1 MRLKR
6 IAALCAPLLLVC
18 PAFADILEGRVVE
31 DHTGNPIVSAEVRV
45 ARIGQSGL
53 AADLESDSEGRF
65 RAPDLASGEYRV
77 EISKPNYAG
86 VTLRLRLPAASL
98 QMRLVRLGAI
108 TGQVID
114 AQGQGVSGGRVF
126 VMVKPPDSGPLRP
139 FGSSVAVNE
148 SGQYRVFGLPPGR
161 YAVALSYAS
170 FNPGAAS
177 GSYYYPVNGQP
188 QFFSVSGGE
197 EYRGIDFSIP
207 AGSRYRISGKVAAPE
222 PVARFALSLF
232 PTDQPSLAVV
242 NQWTEKD
249 GSFLLD
255 GIPAG
260 SYDLVASGPATGS
273 AALASLLG
281 SDPLFGRIHIEVGG
295 GDVEDVSI
303 PVAKGRTVSFVLRA
317 QGGGACP
324 RSAGLALTPLEALG
338 SLEGRSIEVTVG
350 KEETLDNLSFGRYQV
365 AVSKLGDGC
374 YCASIPI
381 VDLRGGEPGG
391 PIEVVIASAGSIR
404 GRLNAGSVRP
414 EDFAVALLGAES
426 AVQVTYPD
434 AEGRFGFTAL
444 RPGRYW
450 IAAQTS
456 RTRWVSDLSRM
467 FEIEVAAGA
476 LTDVDLSPLPPDGNT
491 DNTP

>member
-1 MRLKR
+1 MLCVLVSS
-6 IAALCAPLLLVC
+6 AL
-18 PAFADILEGRVVE
+18 ADTLEGRVVE
-31 DHTGNPIVSAEVRV
+31 DHTGNPIVSAEVR
-45 ARIGQSGL
+45 ATRIGQTGL
-53 AADLESDSEGRF
+53 AAELETDSEGRF

-86 VTLRLRLPAASL
+86 ATLRLRLPAASL

-114 AQGQGVSGGRVF
+114 ARGQGVRGGRVF
-126 VMVKPPDSGPLRP
+126 VMVKPPEGGPLRP

-148 SGQYRVFGLPPGR
+148 SGQYRVFGLPPGQ
-161 YAVALSYAS
+161 YAVALSYAT

-177 GSYYYPVNGQP
+177 GAYYYPVNGQP
-188 QFFSVSGGE
+188 QFFSVSGGD
-197 EYRGIDFSIP
+197 EYRGVDFSISG
-207 AGSRYRISGKVAAPE
+207 GSRYRISGKVAAPE
-222 PVARFALSLF
+222 SVARFALSLF
-232 PTDQPSLAVV
+232 PADQPSLAVV

-249 GSFLLD
+249 GSFRLE

-273 AALASLLG
+273 AAQASLLG

-303 PVAKGRTVSFVLRA
+303 PVSEGRTVSFMLRT
-317 QGGGACP
+317 QGNGACP
-324 RSAGLALTPLEALG
+324 RSASLALTPLEALG
-338 SLEGRSIEVTVG
+338 SMEGRTIEATVG
-350 KEETLDNLSFGRYQV
+350 REEKLDNLSPGRYQV
-365 AVSKLGDGC
+365 VVSKLGDGC
-374 YCASIPI
+374 YCASSPI
-381 VDLRGGEPGG
+381 VDLRGGEPDG

-404 GRLNAGSVRP
+404 GKLNAGLARP

-426 AVQVTYPD
+426 AVQVAYPD
-434 AEGRFGFTAL
+434 AEGRFGFAAL

-456 RTRWVSDLSRM
+456 KTRWVQDLSRM
-467 FEIEVAAGA
+467 FEIEIAAGA
-476 LTDVDLSPLPPDGNT
+476 PTDVDLSPLPPDVNTGNT
-491 DNTP
+491 P